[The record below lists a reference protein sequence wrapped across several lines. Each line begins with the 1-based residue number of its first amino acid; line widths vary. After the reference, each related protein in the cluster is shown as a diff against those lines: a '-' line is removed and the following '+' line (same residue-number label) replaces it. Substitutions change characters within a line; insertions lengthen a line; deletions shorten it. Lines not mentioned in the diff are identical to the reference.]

1 MHAQWAIVFPGQGSQ
16 SVGMLGESAV
26 RYPVIRETFAEAS
39 AIFGMDLWT
48 LAQEGP
54 VEVLNRTEITQP
66 IMLIAGVALWRVL
79 QAHMSQ
85 PPQWLAGHSLGEY
98 TALVAAQAMSFSE
111 AIPLVQERAA
121 AMQTAVPEGVGAM
134 AAILALDDEAIAR
147 ICAEQA
153 EGEVLEPV
161 NFNAP
166 GQVVIAGTT
175 AAVER
180 GIAAARAAGARKAVR
195 LPMSVPSHCALLRPA
210 AERLEQ
216 ALQTVTWSMP
226 VIPVLHNV
234 TAQPAA
240 DLLELRRLLAEQ
252 IYRPVRWVEIVR
264 TMHAAGVT
272 RVVECGPG
280 RVLSGLHKRIQRDL
294 DILDTSDLAA
304 LEKTLQQCH

>member
-1 MHAQWAIVFPGQGSQ
+1 MHAQWAVVFPGQGSQ
-16 SVGMLGESAV
+16 AVGMLGESAE

-39 AIFGMDLWT
+39 AIFGADLWA

-54 VEVLNRTEITQP
+54 AEALNRTEITQP
-66 IMLIAGVALWRVL
+66 IMLVAGVAVWRVL
-79 QAHMSQ
+79 QAHIPQ

-98 TALVAAQAMSFSE
+98 TALVAAQALSFAE

-153 EGEVLEPV
+153 EGDVLEPV
-161 NFNAP
+161 NYNAP
-166 GQVVIAGTT
+166 GQVVIAGTA

-210 AERLEQ
+210 AERLDQ
-216 ALQTVTWSMP
+216 ALQAVTWSMP
-226 VIPVLHNV
+226 AIPVLHNV

-240 DLLELRRLLAEQ
+240 DLMDLQRLLAEQ
-252 IYRPVRWVEIVR
+252 IYRPVRWVETVR
-264 TMHAAGVT
+264 AMHDAGVT

-280 RVLSGLHKRIQRDL
+280 RVLTGLNKRIQRDL
-294 DILDTSDLAA
+294 ESLDTGDLAA
-304 LEKTLQQCH
+304 LEKTLQQCC